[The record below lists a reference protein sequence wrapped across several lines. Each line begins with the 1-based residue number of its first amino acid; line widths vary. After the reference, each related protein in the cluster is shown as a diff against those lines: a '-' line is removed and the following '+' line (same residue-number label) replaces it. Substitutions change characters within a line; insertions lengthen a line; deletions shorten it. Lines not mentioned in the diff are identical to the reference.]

1 MSAPTSRRVYAAPR
15 TTDFVFSPVRQ
26 RSRTKTCELVPLI
39 HPCISMGMQITNPS
53 HTLIADEAALLAWV
67 RQAVPGEQVAYW
79 RGFLARD
86 TWGTRHGTSEKERNR
101 LRAVARRAWLMSAS
115 GQVHLVQRRVA
126 PGVFEYIAIARPTKR
141 TERRLLAPSVP
152 VMEAA

>member
-26 RSRTKTCELVPLI
+26 ISRAKTCELVPLT
-39 HPCISMGMQITNPS
+39 HPCISMGMQITNPL
-53 HTLIADEAALLAWV
+53 HTLIADEAALLAWL

-86 TWGTRHGTSEKERNR
+86 TRGTQHGTSDTERNC
-101 LRAVARRAWLMSAS
+101 LRAVARRAWLMSEA
-115 GQVHLVQRRVA
+115 GQVHLVQRRIS
-126 PGVFEYIAIARPTKR
+126 PGVFEYIAIARPTR
-141 TERRLLAPSVP
+141 GTERQLIAPSVP